1 MKDLYQEILDQHI
14 APGQMFE
21 TKDVVNKNGVTFKE
35 YINLPDSLRGY
46 LDFALAHAEKECLIY
61 EDERYTYKEVF
72 EKSAQ
77 TGNALIQ
84 AGIKRAIECYMYAK

>member
-1 MKDLYQEILDQHI
+1 MKDLYQEILNQHT

-21 TKDVVNKNGVTFKE
+21 TKDVINDKGVTFKE

-46 LDFALAHAEKECLIY
+46 LDFCLMHSEKECIVY
-61 EDERYTYKEVF
+61 EDERYTYQEVF

-77 TGNALIQ
+77 TGNA
-84 AGIKRAIECYMYAK
+84 